1 MLTVICN
8 LKGGV
13 GKSTLTFNLAVWL
26 LASGRSSLLFDLDP
40 QKTLTDAVNVRTE
53 EGYEPVL
60 RVMDSVEML
69 RMAMRQKDT
78 LEILVDTGGTA
89 QDVAMDV
96 IAIADRVI
104 VPVQPSQADI
114 WSTQRFMKQVR
125 DKTNGHGPEMVA
137 FVNRADTHHAVRE
150 TDETE
155 QALDMLSGLTH
166 LKHRLCQRTAYRR
179 SFSEG
184 LAVFEMGL
192 SKAGF
197 EMIHFAEALYKDSGL
212 VATSK
217 SA

>member
-26 LASGRSSLLFDLDP
+26 LASGRTSLLFDLDP
-40 QKTLTDAVNVRTE
+40 QKTLTDAANVRAE

-69 RMAMRQKDT
+69 KMAMAQKDKF
-78 LEILVDTGGTA
+78 EILVDTGGTA
-89 QDVAMDV
+89 QDVAME
-96 IAIADRVI
+96 IISMADRVL

-114 WSTQRFMKQVR
+114 WSTQRFIKQVR
-125 DKTNGHGPEMVA
+125 DKAVGRGPEIIA

-150 TDETE
+150 TGETE
-155 QALDMLSGLTH
+155 QALDMLPGLTH
-166 LKHRLCQRTAYRR
+166 LNQRLCQRTAYRR

-197 EMIHFAEALYKDSGL
+197 EMIHLAEALYNGQGS
-212 VATSK
+212 VA
-217 SA
+217 A